1 MFKLKGNALILN
13 AELPF
18 PSLKPLDFGQSFCVF
33 TLERNSKALRMMQGT
48 TDRKAQQGC
57 DSFKLLSK
65 HSSVMLLL
73 PAALCSVCH
82 AGKKGINANGP
93 SEMKRALPH
102 SAKW

>member
-1 MFKLKGNALILN
+1 MYRHMFKLKGNALILN

-33 TLERNSKALRMMQGT
+33 TLERSSKALRMKQGT
-48 TDRKAQQGC
+48 TDRKVLQCC

-73 PAALCSVCH
+73 GVSWWKEGH
-82 AGKKGINANGP
+82 
-93 SEMKRALPH
+93 
-102 SAKW
+102 